1 MNKYILSFIFLFLCG
16 GCQNALYDLKGN
28 EYQLVN
34 SPIRLAFSKN
44 DNRFYGQAVNNYFG
58 SYSLTPDNGIT
69 FSTVGTT
76 MMMGPVNEMQAEH
89 TYLTDL
95 ANVTQY
101 QINGDLLILT
111 LKNGN
116 SLIFNKIGNV
126 SE

>member
-1 MNKYILSFIFLFLCG
+1 MNKYILSFIFLFLC
-16 GCQNALYDLKGN
+16 CQNALYDLKGN